1 MPLKGQTVSV
11 IQPCYDGQVLP
22 IAHHVVAEGLALL
35 SIKTGHDDCRLVR
48 DSQSKLTTLN
58 CVQGMKARNSFWN
71 LHKPELRK
79 IKGFDGI
86 TTNNVIE
93 LLNNHNVENR
103 GLKSY
108 KKMVVS
114 KLESILNKK
123 SKPLAQTQVLVPNVS
138 WPISGCVLASIFQET
153 EMGNPEILRGENIEK
168 QIQSNNDFQTNVSI
182 SGNDSK
188 EPLLISLHST
198 NLCGNLS
205 DNFIPA
211 RELLIPS
218 GEDCSRTI
226 SSSNPV
232 NDSHEVDSSQ
242 LVVSSGILLESK
254 LSQHQISIPSEIQS
268 CKVNCAVTTNE
279 VDILVTK
286 NDHELDIYQVFDNV
300 VNSDKVE
307 TSSMEVQ
314 SLLSDLC
321 QHIEDIKD
329 VINSYMSSFYTQ
341 EEEHDNYPNVY
352 TPQKEVAAYFVECL
366 SKENSS
372 DQIVTGAFY
381 EKELSGVDQTDV
393 LQNVVENHIIY
404 ENEDE
409 TPSYCYWNETNLEND
424 LVANIGVADLNK
436 SEEVKTSAIVATEF
450 VEKTWTEFINNVETH
465 AVLEDLVNQNET
477 TKSAHEMPNYM
488 NGFWANMYDHCIFQ
502 EAEHVVYT
510 LDSLLKNGIFPLD
523 EANNAAYIPCKIV
536 ELDDEEDFTVIEE
549 EAYKQDGS
557 DRSLTKNKEHQA
569 NRQDGL
575 YDNVNY
581 NAHDN
586 LLMNDIF
593 RLVDAR
599 KTADMSCRIVEFDE
613 DKHFTVLE
621 EKAQK
626 QDNGLARNNEH
637 QANHQGGSYDC
648 TNENPHNLDSLLMN
662 EIFPLDEAKKAADLP
677 YTFVEIDE
685 ERHFTVI
692 EEKAQKQD
700 NGLTR
705 NNEHQANHQGGSYDC
720 TNENPHN
727 LDSLLMN
734 GIYPLDE
741 AKKAADLPCTF
752 VEIDEERH
760 FTVIEEKAQ
769 KQDNGLTRN
778 NKHQAN
784 HQGGSYDCTNE
795 NPHNLDSPLINGIFP
810 LNEAKNAAD
819 IFCRIVEFDE
829 ERYFTILEEKVQNQ
843 DSSLI
848 RNNNQAN
855 HQDEIQG
862 TNDKNGT
869 ITSDGTEAE
878 ETILGNKNKG
888 MHSEPFFHQEKVNVN
903 EVESSRE
910 PDYKVVLESVNHQ
923 GKVDFLTQTVTEIK
937 EKDKNETYYG
947 IVRKEQP
954 DQDCADGQNIS
965 ALDISYEKVNIQN
978 TGNLDEENPVSGYSM
993 FERIKELNNAG
1004 ISNSSFLFSSPTTEL
1019 NLTNPNISRK

>member
-1 MPLKGQTVSV
+1 MPFKGQTVSV

-48 DSQSKLTTLN
+48 DSQSKLATLN

-114 KLESILNKK
+114 KLESILYKK

-138 WPISGCVLASIFQET
+138 WPITECVLASIFQET
-153 EMGNPEILRGENIEK
+153 EMGNPEILRGKNIEK
-168 QIQSNNDFQTNVSI
+168 KIQSNNDFQTNVSI

-188 EPLLISLHST
+188 EPLLISLHSS

-218 GEDCSRTI
+218 GEDCPRTI

-300 VNSDKVE
+300 VNCDKVE

-372 DQIVTGAFY
+372 DQIVTGEFY

-424 LVANIGVADLNK
+424 LVANIGVANLNN

-450 VEKTWTEFINNVETH
+450 VDKTWTEFINNVETH

-510 LDSLLKNGIFPLD
+510 LDSLLTNGIFPLD

-569 NRQDGL
+569 NRQD
-575 YDNVNY
+575 NVNY

-586 LLMNDIF
+586 LLMNEIF

-626 QDNGLARNNEH
+626 QDNSLARNNEH
-637 QANHQGGSYDC
+637 QANHQGGSYVC

-662 EIFPLDEAKKAADLP
+662 GIFPLDEAKKAADLP
-677 YTFVEIDE
+677 CTFVEIDE

-727 LDSLLMN
+727 
-734 GIYPLDE
+734 P
-741 AKKAADLPCTF
+741 
-752 VEIDEERH
+752 
-760 FTVIEEKAQ
+760 
-769 KQDNGLTRN
+769 
-778 NKHQAN
+778 
-784 HQGGSYDCTNE
+784 
-795 NPHNLDSPLINGIFP
+795 DSPLMNGIFP

-848 RNNNQAN
+848 RNNKHQAN

-947 IVRKEQP
+947 IVQKEQP

-993 FERIKELNNAG
+993 FERIKELNNSG
-1004 ISNSSFLFSSPTTEL
+1004 ISNSFLFSSPTTEL